1 MSASLAAAAFALWRQ
16 RRKIAMAVLQAGGGA
31 AGDAFAAEPDEPVD
45 EPVRF
50 GRKSREGG
58 PPRGGPPEGA
68 TLPPPLSFGR
78 RAPGS
83 SKKYA
88 RVSADLDLD
97 EMI

>member
-16 RRKIAMAVLQAGGGA
+16 RRKVAMAVLQAGGGA
-31 AGDAFAAEPDEPVD
+31 AGDASAAEPDEPVD

-50 GRKSREGG
+50 GRKSREG
-58 PPRGGPPEGA
+58 
-68 TLPPPLSFGR
+68 PPPALYFGR